1 MIVSAL
7 NSNCDYL
14 LTEDLADWQ
23 MIENKLTIVNIF
35 MKENAENY
43 LNEK

>member
-14 LTEDLADWQ
+14 LTEDLSDGQ
-23 MIENKLTIVNIF
+23 IIENKLKIVNIF
-35 MKENAENY
+35 SKENAGKRY
-43 LNEK
+43 SIL

>member
-14 LTEDLADWQ
+14 LTEDLVDGQ
-23 MIENKLTIVNIF
+23 IIDNKLTIVNIF
-35 MKENAENY
+35 MKENAEKY

>member
-14 LTEDLADWQ
+14 LTEDLADGQ
-23 MIENKLTIVNIF
+23 IIEGKLTIINIF
-35 MKENAENY
+35 LKENIERY
-43 LNEK
+43 LK